1 MKSGRT
7 GPDPD
12 STGSSPARSGPDSGR
27 DQQLRAARVLEGRVW
42 STVMPMRLAHA
53 ALLDGFNVPL
63 CLSIAW
69 EKTIKMRIAAKR

>member
-12 STGSSPARSGPDSGR
+12 STGSSPAGSGPDPDSGR

-42 STVMPMRLAHA
+42 STVMPMRHAHA
-53 ALLDGFNVPL
+53 ALLDFNDTCLL
-63 CLSIAW
+63 CLASVH
-69 EKTIKMRIAAKR
+69 